1 MRYSGTAPLNWVV
14 GLSPSLAVSCSSRV
28 QIISGVIMIDRAH
41 FLIFLSAAV
50 ILAVSPGPGM
60 IYVLARSLRG
70 GRAIGLA
77 SCFGAAAGGL
87 VHVVAAGLGL
97 SVILARS
104 ASAFL
109 VVKYLGAAYLL
120 YLGIRTLTARDS
132 TLSTATVKQGT
143 GSPFWQGMLIEV
155 LNPKTALFFLA
166 LIPQFINH
174 TASLVPQFLALGAIS
189 VTLNT
194 MADITVVLAAGRL
207 ARRLN
212 SSILWQRRQRLV
224 SGGALVGLGGY
235 VAVS

>member
-1 MRYSGTAPLNWVV
+1 
-14 GLSPSLAVSCSSRV
+14 
-28 QIISGVIMIDRAH
+28 MIDRAH

-50 ILAVSPGPGM
+50 VLAVSPGPGM

-77 SCFGAAAGGL
+77 SCLGTAAGGL
-87 VHVVAAGLGL
+87 VHVLAAGLGL

-109 VVKYLGAAYLL
+109 AVKYLGAAYLL
-120 YLGIRTLTARDS
+120 YLGIRTLAARDS
-132 TLSTATVKQGT
+132 TFPTATVEQDAGR
-143 GSPFWQGMLIEV
+143 PFWQGMLTEV

-174 TASLVPQFLALGAIS
+174 TASVVPQFLVLGAIS

-194 MADITVVLAAGRL
+194 VADIAVVLAAVRL
-207 ARRLN
+207 ESRLK
-212 SSILWQRRQRLV
+212 SSTVWQRRQRQV
-224 SGGALVGLGGY
+224 SGVALVGLGGY